1 MTIFIPGKPEQQGST
16 KSFATKNGKIATT
29 ADNPKTKPWR
39 AEIAACVLEQ
49 IGGKILY
56 QRPTPVIVI
65 AHFVMPRPAS
75 EPKHTRAHTR
85 APDLDKLCRA
95 VGDALTGV
103 LYDDDAQI
111 TSWGLSKRTA
121 EPGEPTGLWLAWET
135 ALIRSLGA

>member
-16 KSFATKNGKIATT
+16 KSFATKTGKIATT
-29 ADNPKTKPWR
+29 GDNPKTKPWR
-39 AEIAACVLEQ
+39 AVIAAYVLEQ
-49 IGGKILY
+49 IGHQILY
-56 QRPTPVIVI
+56 PRPTPVIVV

-75 EPKHTRAHTR
+75 EPKHTRPHTR

-111 TSWGLSKRTA
+111 VTWMPTKRTA
-121 EPGEPTGLWLAWET
+121 EPGELSGLWLAWDT
-135 ALIRSLGA
+135 APIRPLSA